1 MIPYNNLKYFH
12 FRLQGGSLMGDT
24 RQLIAETINPSPP
37 PCFHFPASS
46 SPFGI
51 LAPSIFKGR
60 TQEVRVAS
68 DPRLLRREE
77 EKGQL
82 HCVCENALLQQN
94 RKKEL
99 QQKIDGLCKKDT
111 IVFSSHVDP
120 ACCEDFLRS
129 LCRDAEL
136 KHLPDLSSSSSP
148 IIIYKENVLQQRGE
162 KAELQQ
168 KIDVLCEKDTIVF
181 SSHVDPACCEDFLRS
196 LCREAELKHLPNL
209 SSSSSPIITYKDA
222 ENCDNR
228 DYLKGLTLASNLK
241 DRAFF
246 QSTSWQRSCR
256 EWEPEHQNSC
266 CSGMQMCPSKLCQF
280 RSLPP
285 ARVSP
290 TIYCTE
296 YQSNYAPKWSQ
307 SNTCMSY
314 LHNCSPCH

>member
-1 MIPYNNLKYFH
+1 MIPYNNLKTAGWQPYGRYTTTYSRDYQPFSEH
-12 FRLQGGSLMGDT
+12 YLQVPQPKSEAAVP
-24 RQLIAETINPSPP
+24 RASINLPHPP

-99 QQKIDGLCKKDT
+99 QQKIDGLCK
-111 IVFSSHVDP
+111 
-120 ACCEDFLRS
+120 
-129 LCRDAEL
+129 
-136 KHLPDLSSSSSP
+136 
-148 IIIYKENVLQQRGE
+148 
-162 KAELQQ
+162 
-168 KIDVLCEKDTIVF
+168 KDTIVF

>member
-1 MIPYNNLKYFH
+1 MIPYNNLKTAGWQPYGRYTTTYSRDYQPFSEH
-12 FRLQGGSLMGDT
+12 YLQVPQPKSEAAVPRASINLPHGYKTTKSTCIDQHNTHTCSMFPIA
-24 RQLIAETINPSPP
+24 LIPP

-82 HCVCENALLQQN
+82 HCV
-94 RKKEL
+94 
-99 QQKIDGLCKKDT
+99 
-111 IVFSSHVDP
+111 
-120 ACCEDFLRS
+120 
-129 LCRDAEL
+129 
-136 KHLPDLSSSSSP
+136 
-148 IIIYKENVLQQRGE
+148 Y
-162 KAELQQ
+162 
-168 KIDVLCEKDTIVF
+168 TIVF

-296 YQSNYAPKWSQ
+296 YQSNYAPKEAVKACVIL
-307 SNTCMSY
+307 SNLASRY
-314 LHNCSPCH
+314 RS